1 MIESTFFKTDNDNYY
16 LYDDESR
23 LVLYIHPELAK
34 AEQGKSED
42 KYYIQKHDYLKSKGL
57 IKSHQNIHFSTINS
71 NLIKDS
77 ISQTKQIVFEVTD
90 KCNLKCIYCIYGDL
104 YDIPTARNIHE
115 INFKDASALLKFIIN
130 QKADDD
136 DSEFFISFFGG
147 EPLMNIK
154 FIKKIISLARRLCGH
169 KKLKLKFSMTTNS
182 VLLLK
187 HANFLINNDFKLLI
201 SLDGNKENDSYRI
214 SKNNNCSFDLV
225 IRNLD
230 YIKDRFPLFF
240 ENNISFNAVLHDKNS
255 IKDIYEFIYKK
266 YRKIPRI
273 AELSLDNPREG
284 KEEKLRKMHK
294 YINAK
299 DYDSLKM
306 NKDIY
311 NLSQYESPRYHNIMN
326 FLNYNSV
333 NYYISNINLIIQ
345 DRDIYFP
352 TDTCLPF
359 SRKIFMTV
367 QGKIMPCEKIT
378 TDNLLGTVN
387 NNVLIDTDF
396 IASQYNIL
404 YEIMSKQCSNCYS
417 YRICGKCL
425 FKITK
430 FSNTKKNISCDSF
443 CSKETFSSKLNKI
456 FSTLESNRKY
466 LFQIAE
472 TPILI

>member
-42 KYYIQKHDYLKSKGL
+42 KYYIRKHDYLKSKGL

-182 VLLLK
+182 FLLLN
-187 HANFLINNDFKLLI
+187 HENFLINNDF
-201 SLDGNKENDSYRI
+201 
-214 SKNNNCSFDLV
+214 
-225 IRNLD
+225 
-230 YIKDRFPLFF
+230 
-240 ENNISFNAVLHDKNS
+240 
-255 IKDIYEFIYKK
+255 
-266 YRKIPRI
+266 
-273 AELSLDNPREG
+273 
-284 KEEKLRKMHK
+284 
-294 YINAK
+294 
-299 DYDSLKM
+299 
-306 NKDIY
+306 
-311 NLSQYESPRYHNIMN
+311 
-326 FLNYNSV
+326 
-333 NYYISNINLIIQ
+333 
-345 DRDIYFP
+345 
-352 TDTCLPF
+352 
-359 SRKIFMTV
+359 
-367 QGKIMPCEKIT
+367 
-378 TDNLLGTVN
+378 
-387 NNVLIDTDF
+387 
-396 IASQYNIL
+396 
-404 YEIMSKQCSNCYS
+404 
-417 YRICGKCL
+417 
-425 FKITK
+425 
-430 FSNTKKNISCDSF
+430 
-443 CSKETFSSKLNKI
+443 
-456 FSTLESNRKY
+456 
-466 LFQIAE
+466 
-472 TPILI
+472 